1 MDTIF
6 LVSGQH
12 FTFAGGPFS
21 AHATIESA
29 NKAAADLVN
38 HLLESVEQ
46 PKNAKAETWEADL
59 RRGRNAYALKVG
71 FYPDENEDLKFG
83 CVWITELP
91 IQRD

>member
-6 LVSGQH
+6 IVQCTH
-12 FTFAGGPFS
+12 FHIGIS

-38 HLLESVEQ
+38 ILLEWVEQ
-46 PKNAKAETWEADL
+46 PEDAKAETWEADL
-59 RRGRNAYALKVG
+59 LRARTARALEMECNL
-71 FYPDENEDLKFG
+71 DELEDEG
-83 CVWITELP
+83 EDGDVWITKLP